1 MNLKEYLNSINHS
14 KENLLRERDER
25 EEKSYAPFVIN
36 RCLSYFPDTILLV
49 NAANSIP
56 NIDKRFHYE
65 YLLHSIRKRKRW
77 SKWLK
82 KEQDERLNWIKEYYN
97 VSDKRAQ
104 EYLEILT
111 EAQLE
116 EIKSKTTYGEKN
128 K

>member
-1 MNLKEYLNSINHS
+1 MNLSEYLNSINHS
-14 KENLLRERDER
+14 KDNLMREGDER

-49 NAANSIP
+49 NSVNSIP

-65 YLLHSIRKRKRW
+65 YLVHSVRKRKRW

-82 KEQDERLNWIKEYYN
+82 KEGDERIDWIKEFYG

-104 EYLEILT
+104 EYLEILSDT
-111 EAQLE
+111 QLE
-116 EIKSKTTYGEKN
+116 DIKSKTTYGEKN

>member
-1 MNLKEYLNSINHS
+1 MRLTDYLNSINHS
-14 KENLLRERDER
+14 KENLIRDGDER

-56 NIDKRFHYE
+56 NIEKIFHYE
-65 YLLHSIRKRKRW
+65 YLLHSVRKRKRF

-82 KEQDERLNWIKEYYN
+82 KESREEIDWIKEYYN
-97 VSDKRAQ
+97 VSTKRAE
-104 EYLEILT
+104 EYADLLSDE
-111 EAQLE
+111 QLE
-116 EIKSKTTYGEKN
+116 DIKSKTTYGEKN

>member
-1 MNLKEYLNSINHS
+1 MNLSEYLNSINHS

-65 YLLHSIRKRKRW
+65 YLIHSVRKRKRF

-82 KEQDERLNWIKEYYN
+82 KESREEIDWIKEYYN
-97 VSDKRAQ
+97 VSTKRAE
-104 EYLEILT
+104 EYADLLSDE
-111 EAQLE
+111 QLQ